1 MLKAEKFNVQNDIRL
16 VFESEGLSYDM
27 KLLIEEGLIILTDN
41 KGKEQIIF
49 LGEKEEYRGEP
60 VEVKQE
66 VTEDL
71 SLVEEKPK
79 KRRSKKKK

>member
-49 LGEKEEYRGEP
+49 LGGEKEEYRGEP

-66 VTEDL
+66 VTEN
-71 SLVEEKPK
+71 VTCGRKA
-79 KRRSKKKK
+79 

>member
-27 KLLIEEGLIILTDN
+27 KLLIEEGLIILKDN
-41 KGKEQIIF
+41 KGKGQIIF

-60 VEVKQE
+60 VEV
-66 VTEDL
+66 TENV

-79 KRRSKKKK
+79 KRRSKKKDKH

>member
-60 VEVKQE
+60 VEV
-66 VTEDL
+66 TENM

-79 KRRSKKKK
+79 KKRSKKKDKN

>member
-16 VFESEGLSYDM
+16 VFESEGLFYDM

-60 VEVKQE
+60 VEVTE
-66 VTEDL
+66 NVTC
-71 SLVEEKPK
+71 KPK
-79 KRRSKKKK
+79 KKRSKKKKITN

>member
-16 VFESEGLSYDM
+16 VFESEGLFYDM

-49 LGEKEEYRGEP
+49 LGEKEAYTGEP
-60 VEVKQE
+60 VEV
-66 VTEDL
+66 TENMP
-71 SLVEEKPK
+71 LVEENPK
-79 KRRSKKKK
+79 KKRSKKKDKH

>member
-41 KGKEQIIF
+41 KDKEQIIF

-66 VTEDL
+66 VTEN
-71 SLVEEKPK
+71 VTHEPK
-79 KRRSKKKK
+79 KRSKKKKNN

>member
-1 MLKAEKFNVQNDIRL
+1 
-16 VFESEGLSYDM
+16 M

-60 VEVKQE
+60 VEVTQE
-66 VTEDL
+66 VTEN
-71 SLVEEKPK
+71 VTCKPK
-79 KRRSKKKK
+79 KKRSKKKKNN

>member
-16 VFESEGLSYDM
+16 VFESEGLSYAM
-27 KLLIEEGLIILTDN
+27 KLLIEEGLIILKDN
-41 KGKEQIIF
+41 KDREQIIF
-49 LGEKEEYRGEP
+49 LGEKEAYTGEP

-66 VTEDL
+66 VIVDL
-71 SLVEEKPK
+71 SLEEEKPK

>member
-49 LGEKEEYRGEP
+49 LGGKEEYRGEP

-66 VTEDL
+66 VTE
-71 SLVEEKPK
+71 SVTCKPK
-79 KRRSKKKK
+79 KKRSKGKRK

>member
-49 LGEKEEYRGEP
+49 LGEKEAYTGEP
-60 VEVKQE
+60 VGVKQE
-66 VTEDL
+66 VAENVTC
-71 SLVEEKPK
+71 KPK
-79 KRRSKKKK
+79 KRNKKKK